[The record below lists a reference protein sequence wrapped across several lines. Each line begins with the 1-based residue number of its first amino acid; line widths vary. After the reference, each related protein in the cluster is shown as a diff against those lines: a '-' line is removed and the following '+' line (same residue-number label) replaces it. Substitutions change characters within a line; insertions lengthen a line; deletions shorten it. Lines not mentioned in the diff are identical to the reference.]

1 MSVFVKGMNMPRSC
15 WECNLHCFRD
25 NGFRDKEEV
34 KRGPIT
40 IIPEDFRCG
49 GNNEWHETNEF
60 DFLNERHPD
69 CPITEIHTPHGRLID
84 ADANVGSY
92 VETWTCNC
100 SEFGTQRVMAVD
112 DLKYLSTIIEAAVS
126 E

>member
-15 WECNLHCFRD
+15 WGCNLHCFRD
-25 NGFRDKEEV
+25 NGFRDKEEIQW
-34 KRGPIT
+34 GPIT

-69 CPITEIHTPHGRLID
+69 CPLVDVPTPHGRLIIKTEE
-84 ADANVGSY
+84 G
-92 VETWTCNC
+92 E
-100 SEFGTQRVMAVD
+100 E
-112 DLKYLSTIIEAAVS
+112 IEIN
-126 E
+126 